1 MNVVLT
7 GFMGAGKSTT
17 GKRLAK
23 LLGMRFVDVDA
34 EIERRHGSI
43 AEIFAREG
51 EPSFRRI
58 EAAVIRELAGGEP
71 CVAALGGGA
80 VLDAANRAELRRHAY
95 VVHLRIS
102 PRAAHRRVAH
112 RQHRPLLGPKP
123 DLATVTALIAERTA
137 AYEDCDLSIAVD
149 RRSATQTASIIARW
163 YQDREP
169 EAASR

>member
-23 LLGMRFVDVDA
+23 LLGVRFVDVDA
-34 EIERRHGSI
+34 EIERRHGPI
-43 AEIFAREG
+43 ADIFARQG
-51 EPSFRRI
+51 EPSFREI
-58 EAAVIRELAGGEP
+58 EADVIRELGSGAP

-80 VLDAANRAELRRHAY
+80 VLDPANRAELRRHSY
-95 VVHLRIS
+95 VVNLRIS

-112 RQHRPLLGPKP
+112 RIHRPLLGTKP
-123 DLATVTALIAERTA
+123 DLATVTALLGERAE
-137 AYEDCDLSIAVD
+137 AYADCDLSIAVD

-163 YQDREP
+163 YHDQEP
-169 EAASR
+169 ETAKQ